1 MVLKYGEI
9 YVYHNQSEESI
20 GNTLWR
26 FFGWETPV
34 DKTSQILMIFDE
46 TNELFDVNE
55 YLSRPNT
62 ASKIIVS
69 FSHKPLC
76 ELPKSFTNSAG
87 KIANYKEPIKSNGVK
102 KQCFNNIFKNYKLK
116 TLEKVASVYNLIYMF
131 NSKEVFVTL
140 RIKSTEEKPRF
151 IFAFDPDFL
160 SNTDVVHLVNL
171 LFRL

>member
-9 YVYHNQSEESI
+9 YVYHNQNEESI
-20 GNTLWR
+20 SNTLWR
-26 FFGWETPV
+26 FFGRETYV

-62 ASKIIVS
+62 TSKIKVNFSDVS
-69 FSHKPLC
+69 LLDF
-76 ELPKSFTNSAG
+76 FTNSAG
-87 KIANYKEPIKSNGVK
+87 KIATYKEPIESNGVK
-102 KQCFNNIFKNYKLK
+102 KQSFSKIFTNYDKYKNFKPI
-116 TLEKVASVYNLIYMF
+116 ASIYNHIYIF

-171 LFRL
+171 LFRGKL

>member
-20 GNTLWR
+20 GNAFWR
-26 FFGWETPV
+26 FFGYETPV
-34 DKTSQILMIFDE
+34 DKSSQILMIFDE

-62 ASKIIVS
+62 VSKIIVS
-69 FSHKPLC
+69 FNHKPIH

-87 KIANYKEPIKSNGVK
+87 KIANYKEPIESNGVK
-102 KQCFNNIFKNYKLK
+102 KLCFNNIFRNNKLK
-116 TLEKVASVYNLIYMF
+116 TLEKVASLYNLIYIF
-131 NSKEVFVTL
+131 NSKEVFVTV